1 MSSEDA
7 PSTSL
12 GSQSCLAYPQG
23 DPRGLSR
30 SGREERRFPTS
41 RPAVEGPQKG
51 RRGGSASP
59 RPAPLRPTHRVPS
72 PPAPGKA
79 AAGAAARCGAGGRCR
94 DGARR
99 RADEMRARRLWA
111 VVLVVEALAGV
122 GVGGEWGSRAVG
134 TQVSG
139 EPRRASCRGRVYRA
153 DVELGSRSGGSCA
166 SALRVRGA
174 RLEPSEL
181 GTFRAPLL
189 PGRATTYGR
198 VHRDTQLT
206 LKPS

>member
-1 MSSEDA
+1 
-7 PSTSL
+7 
-12 GSQSCLAYPQG
+12 
-23 DPRGLSR
+23 
-30 SGREERRFPTS
+30 
-41 RPAVEGPQKG
+41 
-51 RRGGSASP
+51 
-59 RPAPLRPTHRVPS
+59 
-72 PPAPGKA
+72 
-79 AAGAAARCGAGGRCR
+79 
-94 DGARR
+94 
-99 RADEMRARRLWA
+99 MRARRLWA
-111 VVLVVEALAGV
+111 VVLVVGALAGV